1 MSRSPAS
8 SSGAEASTGGA
19 PPFEGLVR
27 RVDARGCE
35 VVPRDGGEPV
45 FASIR
50 GRVHRIGRGERS
62 PLAPGDRVTVS
73 PGGDGGHSVQKV
85 LPRKSRFARESTDG
99 RRPQV
104 VAANVDLVVALLPA
118 AEPAPNPRLADRIL
132 AAAASEGVEGVV
144 AVSKTDLAAEG
155 VVEDLL
161 ALYRG
166 AGVRAFPLSVPGE
179 RGLGEVA
186 ALLRGRTSVLVGPSG
201 AGKTTLLRRL
211 LGPGGADLVTGAV
224 NATTGKGRHT
234 TTAARLLPFP
244 GGGWVVD
251 TPGVRTLALPGMR
264 PPDLAILFPDLAR
277 LDRCRFADC
286 AHLVE
291 PGCAAEAAVASG
303 ALDARRLESYRAILR
318 TTAEDT
324 ARKAW

>member
-1 MSRSPAS
+1 L
-8 SSGAEASTGGA
+8 TGGA
-19 PPFEGLVR
+19 RTFEGLVR

-35 VVPRDGGEPV
+35 VVPESGGEPV

-62 PLAPGDRVTVS
+62 PLAPGDRVTVAAAE
-73 PGGDGGHSVQKV
+73 DGGASVQKV

-132 AAAASEGVEGVV
+132 AAAASEEVEGVV
-144 AVSKTDLAAEG
+144 AVSKVDLAGEA

-179 RGLGEVA
+179 RGIEEMA
-186 ALLRGRTSVLVGPSG
+186 SLLRGRTSVLVGPSG

-211 LGPGGADLVTGAV
+211 LGPGGADLVTGDV
-224 NATTGKGRHT
+224 NAKTGKGRHT

-251 TPGVRTLALPGMR
+251 TPGVRTLALPDRR
-264 PPDLAILFPDLAR
+264 PADLAILFPDLAR

-291 PGCAAEAAVASG
+291 PGS
-303 ALDARRLESYRAILR
+303 LDPRRLESYRAILR